1 MNTEK
6 AVEVCNCSC
15 VCECVRKCVHS
26 CVCVCG
32 LWFYLKSL
40 YQCVSAGLLSW
51 PPGASVTTDTRA
63 KFTSVK
69 VTYMNQVLG
78 KVRDVAFF

>member
-6 AVEVCNCSC
+6 AVEVCICLSLC
-15 VCECVRKCVHS
+15 AHG
-26 CVCVCG
+26 CVCVYRPAAVLLVRLSEG
-32 LWFYLKSL
+32 LVSV
-40 YQCVSAGLLSW
+40 CVSAGLLSW

-69 VTYMNQVLG
+69 VIYMKQAL
-78 KVRDVAFF
+78 DV